1 MRTDKRLEVQV
12 PLSVPK
18 TILYRVL
25 CSSFNMMYKVV
36 TMVTKNETTE
46 ALTTYEERRKLAR
59 ERQEKVR
66 ERQEE
71 RRTKRADK
79 RRQYY

>member
-1 MRTDKRLEVQV
+1 
-12 PLSVPK
+12 
-18 TILYRVL
+18 
-25 CSSFNMMYKVV
+25 
-36 TMVTKNETTE
+36 MVTKNETTE